1 VQLFLKG
8 DRCDTVKCAVKK
20 REKVP
25 GMHEFR
31 RMKHTDY
38 GMKLREKQK
47 VKRYYGLTERQ
58 FQRVF
63 REAARREGNTG
74 ETLLVLLER
83 RLDNVA
89 YLLGFASS
97 RNTVRQMISHGN
109 LRVNGRTWHPFGL
122 STWGTS
128 FLRRAS
134 PKNDPQGLRGAG
146 EARPRAP
153 CDDANLPA
161 FERPPRGRTSAD
173 VNEQLIVEF
182 CSPWGNHGAARRR
195 GPLPPGRRPRRND
208 GTGRSRMR
216 IRWRTWVADEGRRSA
231 TRTDTYAKF
240 TPSRSE
246 GLRRAVGNGIRRVLL
261 PRSRARRSRRSHQ
274 GAKHSSARGHQ
285 GDVTDIVRRSSA

>member
-1 VQLFLKG
+1 MARNVGPKCRLCRREGVQLFLKG

-31 RMKHTDY
+31 RIKHTDY

-74 ETLLVLLER
+74 ETLLLLLER

-97 RNTVRQMISHGN
+97 RATVRQMIAHGN
-109 LRVNGRTWHPFGL
+109 VTLNGRRVDIPSALVSVGDLIGPGKRESTKAAVKKSFEERAKHVPAWL
-122 STWGTS
+122 S
-128 FLRRAS
+128 R
-134 PKNDPQGLRGAG
+134 
-146 EARPRAP
+146 
-153 CDDANLPA
+153 DDAGLEGKVTGLPSRRDVPL
-161 FERPPRGRTSAD
+161 E

-182 CSPWGNHGAARRR
+182 CS
-195 GPLPPGRRPRRND
+195 L
-208 GTGRSRMR
+208 
-216 IRWRTWVADEGRRSA
+216 
-231 TRTDTYAKF
+231 
-240 TPSRSE
+240 
-246 GLRRAVGNGIRRVLL
+246 
-261 PRSRARRSRRSHQ
+261 
-274 GAKHSSARGHQ
+274 
-285 GDVTDIVRRSSA
+285 

>member
-1 VQLFLKG
+1 MARIIGPKCRLCRREGVQLFLKG

-97 RNTVRQMISHGN
+97 RNTVRQMIAHGN
-109 LRVNGRTWHPFGL
+109 LRVNGKKVDIPSALVDVGDVL
-122 STWGTS
+122 SSGPRETTKNLIRKA
-128 FLRRAS
+128 FEERAKLV
-134 PKNDPQGLRGAG
+134 PPWLVR
-146 EARPRAP
+146 
-153 CDDANLPA
+153 DDANLS
-161 FERPPRGRTSAD
+161 GRLNVLPSRKDVPLD

-182 CSPWGNHGAARRR
+182 CS
-195 GPLPPGRRPRRND
+195 L
-208 GTGRSRMR
+208 
-216 IRWRTWVADEGRRSA
+216 
-231 TRTDTYAKF
+231 
-240 TPSRSE
+240 
-246 GLRRAVGNGIRRVLL
+246 
-261 PRSRARRSRRSHQ
+261 
-274 GAKHSSARGHQ
+274 
-285 GDVTDIVRRSSA
+285 

>member
-1 VQLFLKG
+1 MARLIGPKCRLCRREGVQLFLKG

-20 REKVP
+20 RAKVP

-74 ETLLVLLER
+74 ETLLLLLER

-97 RNTVRQMISHGN
+97 RNTVRQMIAHGN
-109 LRVNGRTWHPFGL
+109 LRVNGRRLDVPSALLDVGDVL
-122 STWGTS
+122 SPGARETTKGMVRRS
-128 FLRRAS
+128 FEERA
-134 PKNDPQGLRGAG
+134 KH
-146 EARPRAP
+146 
-153 CDDANLPA
+153 LPA
-161 FERPPRGRTSAD
+161 WLSRDDENLAGRLTGLPTRKDVPLD

-182 CSPWGNHGAARRR
+182 CS
-195 GPLPPGRRPRRND
+195 L
-208 GTGRSRMR
+208 
-216 IRWRTWVADEGRRSA
+216 
-231 TRTDTYAKF
+231 
-240 TPSRSE
+240 
-246 GLRRAVGNGIRRVLL
+246 
-261 PRSRARRSRRSHQ
+261 
-274 GAKHSSARGHQ
+274 
-285 GDVTDIVRRSSA
+285 

>member
-1 VQLFLKG
+1 MARFIGPKCRLCRREGVQLFLKG

-31 RMKHTDY
+31 RIKHTDY

-89 YLLGFASS
+89 YLLGFAPS
-97 RNTVRQMISHGN
+97 RSAVRQMIAHGN
-109 LRVNGRTWHPFGL
+109 LCVNGRRVDVPSAIVSVGDVVTPSKRQSAKDGVKK
-122 STWGTS
+122 S
-128 FLRRAS
+128 FEERARHVPAWLLR
-134 PKNDPQGLRGAG
+134 
-146 EARPRAP
+146 
-153 CDDANLPA
+153 DDAALEGKVTGLPTRRDVPL
-161 FERPPRGRTSAD
+161 E

-182 CSPWGNHGAARRR
+182 CS
-195 GPLPPGRRPRRND
+195 L
-208 GTGRSRMR
+208 
-216 IRWRTWVADEGRRSA
+216 
-231 TRTDTYAKF
+231 
-240 TPSRSE
+240 
-246 GLRRAVGNGIRRVLL
+246 
-261 PRSRARRSRRSHQ
+261 
-274 GAKHSSARGHQ
+274 
-285 GDVTDIVRRSSA
+285 

>member
-1 VQLFLKG
+1 MARNIGPKCRLCRREGMQLFLKG

-20 REKVP
+20 RAKVP

-74 ETLLVLLER
+74 ETLLLLLER

-109 LRVNGRTWHPFGL
+109 LRVNGRRMDIPSALLDVGDVLSPGARETTKGL
-122 STWGTS
+122 VRRS
-128 FLRRAS
+128 FEERA
-134 PKNDPQGLRGAG
+134 KH
-146 EARPRAP
+146 
-153 CDDANLPA
+153 LPA
-161 FERPPRGRTSAD
+161 WLSRDDENLAGRLTGLPTRKDVPLD
-173 VNEQLIVEF
+173 VNEQLIVVC
-182 CSPWGNHGAARRR
+182 CS
-195 GPLPPGRRPRRND
+195 L
-208 GTGRSRMR
+208 
-216 IRWRTWVADEGRRSA
+216 
-231 TRTDTYAKF
+231 
-240 TPSRSE
+240 
-246 GLRRAVGNGIRRVLL
+246 
-261 PRSRARRSRRSHQ
+261 
-274 GAKHSSARGHQ
+274 
-285 GDVTDIVRRSSA
+285 

>member
-1 VQLFLKG
+1 MARIIGPKCRLCRREGVQLFLKG

-20 REKVP
+20 RAKVP

-97 RNTVRQMISHGN
+97 RNTVRQMIAHGN
-109 LRVNGRTWHPFGL
+109 LRVNGRRCDVPSALVAPGDVVSSGPRESTKALVRKAFQERAKLVPTWLVRDDEGL
-122 STWGTS
+122 SGKAT
-128 FLRRAS
+128 
-134 PKNDPQGLRGAG
+134 GLPTRKDV
-146 EARPRAP
+146 PI
-153 CDDANLPA
+153 
-161 FERPPRGRTSAD
+161 D

-182 CSPWGNHGAARRR
+182 CS
-195 GPLPPGRRPRRND
+195 L
-208 GTGRSRMR
+208 
-216 IRWRTWVADEGRRSA
+216 
-231 TRTDTYAKF
+231 
-240 TPSRSE
+240 
-246 GLRRAVGNGIRRVLL
+246 
-261 PRSRARRSRRSHQ
+261 
-274 GAKHSSARGHQ
+274 
-285 GDVTDIVRRSSA
+285 

>member
-1 VQLFLKG
+1 MARITGPKCRLCRREGVQLFLKG

-83 RLDNVA
+83 RFDNVA

-97 RNTVRQMISHGN
+97 RNTIRQMIAHGN
-109 LRVNGRTWHPFGL
+109 LCVNGRRVDVPSALLGVGDVITPGKRE
-122 STWGTS
+122 STK
-128 FLRRAS
+128 AMV
-134 PKNDPQGLRGAG
+134 KK
-146 EARPRAP
+146 
-153 CDDANLPA
+153 A
-161 FERPPRGRTSAD
+161 FEERAKHVPAWLTREDATLEGKVTGLPTRRD
-173 VNEQLIVEF
+173 VPLEVNEQLIVEF
-182 CSPWGNHGAARRR
+182 CS
-195 GPLPPGRRPRRND
+195 L
-208 GTGRSRMR
+208 
-216 IRWRTWVADEGRRSA
+216 
-231 TRTDTYAKF
+231 
-240 TPSRSE
+240 
-246 GLRRAVGNGIRRVLL
+246 
-261 PRSRARRSRRSHQ
+261 
-274 GAKHSSARGHQ
+274 
-285 GDVTDIVRRSSA
+285 